1 MLKAVQIFLGQ
12 ALNLGQQ
19 GTYDIIFYG
28 SDGQKEQPAAA
39 DRGIVDVKKEFPVS
53 SAMMSQINTT
63 WATFE
68 APLANTA
75 KATEEGK
82 PSRQ

>member
-28 SDGQKEQPAAA
+28 SDGQKEQPM
-39 DRGIVDVKKEFPVS
+39 P
-53 SAMMSQINTT
+53 QPT
-63 WATFE
+63 
-68 APLANTA
+68 
-75 KATEEGK
+75 
-82 PSRQ
+82 SRVGPAESIGGP